1 MKTLQLGFITLST
14 VILVSCGG
22 GSSAPTTPT
31 PTPTAPTPTPPA
43 TSISATVS
51 IPVGAASLGSRA
63 YVASPVTIAPGG
75 TVRWTNDDTIAHT
88 TTSNSAVWNSGN
100 VSPGGHF
107 DVTFPAAGTFPYHC
121 TIHPGMIGTVVVQ

>member
-1 MKTLQLGFITLST
+1 MKTLQLGLITLST
-14 VILVSCGG
+14 IILVSCGG

-31 PTPTAPTPTPPA
+31 PTPTPAPTPPA

-63 YVASPVTIAPGG
+63 YVANPVTIAPGG

-100 VSPGGHF
+100 VSPGAHF

-121 TIHPGMIGTVVVQ
+121 AIHPGMIGTVVVQ

>member
-1 MKTLQLGFITLST
+1 MVSARTGPAQKFQSNVRSPTGRRVAVSSITEKNIVKTLQLGFITLST

-75 TVRWTNDDTIAHT
+75 TVR
-88 TTSNSAVWNSGN
+88 
-100 VSPGGHF
+100 
-107 DVTFPAAGTFPYHC
+107 
-121 TIHPGMIGTVVVQ
+121 